1 MKDKKDKVEA
11 DFNGHVSFF
20 IYLDF
25 GIRIKKF
32 RVLFLFVFDLWLW
45 DDFVLLFRWFWSG
58 LVKLCCFCSQSLC
71 LSLSPP
77 VWVSFGWLRD
87 CGRGGRSGNFERRC
101 STGCSVAWA
110 QHSSPPPPSLFFS
123 ETKATYGMMLK
134 IWIFWFVIFCFL
146 TNQKLV

>member
-1 MKDKKDKVEA
+1 MEA

-87 CGRGGRSGNFERRC
+87 CGRGEEVEILNVDVQLGVVSLEL
-101 STGCSVAWA
+101 SIPL
-110 QHSSPPPPSLFFS
+110 HPPPSLFFS